1 VEAKYT
7 QLLESAYAP
16 RRIKGAP
23 RFRPFRTHLQYLQ
36 LYVEVWNIILEEKQN
51 QPGDQENRDFMII
64 SRLEVDSRSLSN
76 SRYSRAH
83 QVTGNLFHGKYGNQA
98 GPTLTVVLNGLRASD
113 SIAGAGWAS
122 RRCQP
127 ILTAQVIVEGSSRTN
142 KINPRR
148 HQLLPNKSL

>member
-7 QLLESAYAP
+7 RLLESAYAP
-16 RRIKGAP
+16 RRTKGAP
-23 RFRPFRTHLQYLQ
+23 RFRPFRTHLQ
-36 LYVEVWNIILEEKQN
+36 LYVEVWNLILEEKQN
-51 QPGDQENRDFMII
+51 QPGDQENRDFMVT

-76 SRYSRAH
+76 SRAN

-98 GPTLTVVLNGLRASD
+98 GPTLTVVLDGPRASD
-113 SIAGAGWAS
+113 SMAGAGWAS

-127 ILTAQVIVEGSSRTN
+127 ILTAQVIVEGSSRTI